1 MKQDLSSSFYKR
13 QGMSNNSSK
22 IRQSASSTARILT
35 YVYQT
40 MKLMSNVS
48 HSIPLL
54 ELSVSLNHRG
64 CWRLLWHMAGPQT
77 VCPGISQTILI
88 LFLPTRLVVSYFL
101 LLQCSFFYLH
111 CFTCGFGFH
120 IKIYPWVPFYTILF
134 SALSIYN

>member
-13 QGMSNNSSK
+13 QGMSNNLSK
-22 IRQSASSTARILT
+22 IRQAASSTARILT

-88 LFLPTRLVVSYFL
+88 LFLPTRLGCELCLTPAVFFL
-101 LLQCSFFYLH
+101 L
-111 CFTCGFGFH
+111 
-120 IKIYPWVPFYTILF
+120 
-134 SALSIYN
+134 SALLYLWFWFPHQNISMGSILRNPLLCS